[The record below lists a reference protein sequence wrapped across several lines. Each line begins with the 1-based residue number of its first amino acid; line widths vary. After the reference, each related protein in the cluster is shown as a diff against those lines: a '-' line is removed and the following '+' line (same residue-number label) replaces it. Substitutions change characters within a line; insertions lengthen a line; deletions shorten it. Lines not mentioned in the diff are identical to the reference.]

1 MGKEEEKEILNN
13 KRKYFNFDEQR
24 SQDVLQSRHGKLFKV
39 VVLLVELSEIILK
52 PNGYLE

>member
-13 KRKYFNFDEQR
+13 KSKDFNFNEQG

-52 PNGYLE
+52 PNGYL